1 MKRQLDQ
8 KDGSLRASRL
18 LIHLSLIRPLA
29 G

>member
-8 KDGSLRASRL
+8 KDGSREASRL